1 MHAFIFTATDTDLLN
16 IRISDLVEE
25 QKASRLDFELE
36 KISDIKTLRSI
47 VKLKL
52 SKKTA
57 IVIKNIDSATL
68 EAQNSFLKNLEEP
81 QEKLIYI
88 LTANNLNQVIP
99 TIISRCQIIKLI
111 SNKTS
116 FQSDGE
122 ANFSNLSIDEQL
134 IFISKIKDRSEAV
147 NFTQDLMMA
156 ERTLGHFD
164 NVEQCLETYKKLQ
177 ANGNVPLQL
186 LNLVAKMNSHGR

>member
-25 QKASRLDFELE
+25 QKASRLDFELQ

-122 ANFSNLSIDEQL
+122 ANFSNLSKSIPKDTASRKFL
-134 IFISKIKDRSEAV
+134 LSKGA
-147 NFTQDLMMA
+147 F
-156 ERTLGHFD
+156 
-164 NVEQCLETYKKLQ
+164 
-177 ANGNVPLQL
+177 
-186 LNLVAKMNSHGR
+186 

>member
-25 QKASRLDFELE
+25 QKASRLDFELQ